1 MPHGDTSV
9 YEAMVI
15 LAQDFSTRYP
25 LVNGQGNFGSIDG
38 DPAAAMRYTESK
50 LSRYG
55 EALLKDINKNT
66 VDFKPNYDE
75 QEQEPVVLPGLMCN
89 ILNNGTFG
97 IAVGMATRIPSH
109 NIKDVHRA
117 LYYIIDQ
124 TIKSEESDIEEVIKL
139 LQAPDFA
146 TGGTIIGLDGVKEGY
161 RTGKGK
167 ILVRGKY
174 KIEETKK
181 GSNIIITEIP
191 YNVNKLKLIQNINY
205 LTKEEK
211 NSKGQI
217 IKASILPQIREI
229 RDESTQDIRIVIELK
244 KDENAKIVV
253 NNLIKHTAFQSNF
266 NMNMISL
273 VKGQPKLFNILEIL
287 ENFLVHAASVII
299 RRSQFDLDKSNTR
312 LNIVDAIL
320 RCLETEEMLNSI
332 IHTIRSSDNPVNSFM
347 ELGFNSA
354 QAEYIVDMKIRSLS
368 NSSETKLRAEKE
380 VLDLNIAEY
389 NSVINNESVL
399 LSKMKQEFQE
409 LEKTF
414 GDERRTSIEED
425 GRSIEDEDLIKEET
439 LVVTYT
445 TDGTIKTVEET
456 EYKSQHRGGKG
467 VKATKTKE
475 DEMIKFM
482 FTSSSKDDLLF
493 FTSEGR
499 CHILK
504 AYKIGKFSKL
514 AKGRSINN
522 YLSLN
527 VGEKIVSVVNTNL
540 KNQTD
545 KYLLFVTAEGQIKK
559 LSLDQLSFRM
569 KFTRVIT
576 FKENDY
582 LIQSLLVK
590 DEDTVLVVSKKGKSV
605 RFSIDTIRAT
615 GRTSMGVSG
624 INVAKNDSVVDM
636 CTVENKDLVFTITEN
651 GYSKRTQA
659 SSWAVKSRGGKGM
672 IAHGITEKTGKIIT
686 IMTASNDKELF
697 IATEKGLITRIPAK
711 SINPI
716 GRSSQGVKAINLN
729 KKDKVVSVSSN
740 IITDTEEDIET
751 NIATDIINT
760 NIEIDENTEQ

>member
-25 LVNGQGNFGSIDG
+25 LIDIEGNKGSVDG
-38 DPAAAMRYTESK
+38 DPAAAMRYTLGR
-50 LSRYG
+50 LSRFG
-55 EALLKDINKNT
+55 QTMLNDINKNT
-66 VDFKPNYDE
+66 IDFKPNYDGE
-75 QEQEPVVLPGLMCN
+75 ELEPKVLPTLLPTMLCN
-89 ILNNGTFG
+89 GSFG
-97 IAVGMATRIPSH
+97 IAVGLATKIPSH
-109 NIKDVHRA
+109 NIVDIYNACYH
-117 LYYIIDQ
+117 IIDN
-124 TIKSEESDIEEVIKL
+124 TAKGIETDIEQVINII
-139 LQAPDFA
+139 QAPDFA
-146 TGGTIIGLDGVKEGY
+146 TGGTIMGLAGVKEGY

-167 ILVRGKY
+167 VVIRSKY
-174 KIEETKK
+174 NIVEDKK
-181 GSNIIITEIP
+181 GSIIIITEIP
-191 YNVNKLKLIQNINY
+191 YKVNKQKLVENIIE
-205 LTKEEK
+205 LMKTVTD
-211 NSKGQI
+211 SKGVVTR
-217 IKASILPQIREI
+217 ASAFPQIREV
-229 RDESTQDIRIVIELK
+229 RDESDKDGMRIIIEVK
-244 KDENAKIVV
+244 KDESAQIVI
-253 NNLIKHTAFQSNF
+253 NNLIKQTAFQTNF
-266 NMNMISL
+266 SMNMIAL
-273 VKGQPKLFNILEIL
+273 VDSQPKQMNILELL
-287 ENFLVHAASVII
+287 ELFLVHSASVII
-299 RRSQFDLDKSNTR
+299 RKAQFELEKANVR
-312 LNIVDAIL
+312 LNIVNGIL
-320 RCLETEEMLNSI
+320 QCLSSEDVLSNVIS
-332 IHTIRSSDNPVNSFM
+332 TIRHSEDPVVALMS
-347 ELGFNSA
+347 LGFNQL
-354 QAEYIVDMKIRSLS
+354 QAEYISEMKIRSLS
-368 NSSETKLRAEKE
+368 NSSETKLRAEFE
-380 VLDLNIAEY
+380 SLNASILENTAIIEDDT
-389 NSVINNESVL
+389 VMLAKMES
-399 LSKMKQEFQE
+399 EFKE
-409 LEKTF
+409 LEKQF
-414 GDERRTSIEED
+414 GDERRTNLEFDGGSID
-425 GRSIEDEDLIKEET
+425 DEDLVKDET
-439 LVVTYT
+439 LIITYT
-445 TDGTIKTVEET
+445 TDGMLKAVEEG
-456 EYKSQHRGGKG
+456 EYKSQKRGGKG

-590 DEDTVLVVSKKGKSV
+590 DEDTVLIVSKKGKSV

-636 CTVENKDLVFTITEN
+636 CTVENKDFVFTITEN

-672 IAHGITEKTGKIIT
+672 IAHGITEKTGEIIT

-729 KKDKVVSVSSN
+729 KKDKVVSVSIN
-740 IITDTEEDIET
+740 IITETEEDIDIIT
-751 NIATDIINT
+751 NIDT
-760 NIEIDENTEQ
+760 EIDENTKQ